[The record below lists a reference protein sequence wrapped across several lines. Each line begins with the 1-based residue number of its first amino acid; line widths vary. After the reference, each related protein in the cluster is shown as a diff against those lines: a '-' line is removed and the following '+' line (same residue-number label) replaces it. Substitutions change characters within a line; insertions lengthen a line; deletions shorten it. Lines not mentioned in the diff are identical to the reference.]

1 MNAPFHRRQKLPQV
15 LQESRRRSGNTALI
29 PASELANLQSWQNQ
43 AQQLPHGEL
52 LVVIPLGNA
61 HLQKVSQRICMAL
74 RQQGRHPRVATMNN
88 HNE

>member
-1 MNAPFHRRQKLPQV
+1 MSALFHRRQKLPLE
-15 LQESRRRSGNTALI
+15 LQKSQRRISNTALI
-29 PASELANLQSWQNQ
+29 PASELANMQVWQDQ
-43 AQQLPHGEL
+43 ARQLPHGEL